1 MPQYRPMGASDR
13 GQAMIEAALVLPLV
27 VFLVLGTLQLFLML
41 QGRQMAQYAAFWAA
55 REGSVTQARCGDMNR
70 VAFAALMPTFTR
82 VDDAGA
88 ADLRIRRTGF
98 DYDRR
103 QERDFDGKV
112 FWLQRESPRASDVT
126 LRDEDRFDQGVGPRR
141 LEVRLVF
148 WYPMKLPFVNHV
160 IAQLARAAFGLG
172 APTGVDPLMPARDAR
187 WRDEGFRFEREVRD
201 ELVQRLAR
209 GVLVFPIIVTSSMH
223 MMTPPA
229 PENFQAQH
237 CLGPGAR

>member
-55 REGSVTQARCGDMNR
+55 REGSVTQARCSDMNR

-82 VDDAGA
+82 VTSARDTDE
-88 ADLRIRRTGF
+88 RIQRTKF
-98 DYDRR
+98 EYDRR
-103 QERDFDGKV
+103 RERDFDGPV
-112 FWLQRESPRASDVT
+112 FWLQREAPRAANVT
-126 LRDEDRFDQGVGPRR
+126 RRDEDRFDQGVGPRH

-148 WYPMKLPFVNHV
+148 WYPMQLPFASHV

-172 APTGVDPLMPARDAR
+172 APTGVDPLMPAREAR
-187 WRDEGFRFEREVRD
+187 WRDEGYRFETDVRRE
-201 ELVQRLAR
+201 LLQRLAR
-209 GVLVFPIIVTSSMH
+209 GVRVFPIIVTSSMH

-229 PENFQAQH
+229 PENFAAQH
-237 CLGPGAR
+237 CLGPGDR

>member
-1 MPQYRPMGASDR
+1 MPQCKAMGASDR

-55 REGSVTQARCGDMNR
+55 REGSVTQARCADMNR

-82 VDDAGA
+82 VSGARDA
-88 ADLRIRRTGF
+88 DERIKLTRF
-98 DYDRR
+98 EYDRR
-103 QERDFDGKV
+103 LERDFDGQV
-112 FWLQRESPRASDVT
+112 FWLQREAPRAGDVT
-126 LRDEDRFDQGVGPRR
+126 LRDEEQFDQGVGPRR

-160 IAQLARAAFGLG
+160 IAQLTRAAFGLG
-172 APTGVDPLMPARDAR
+172 APQGVDPLMPAREAR
-187 WRDEGFRFEREVRD
+187 WRDEGFRFERQVRD
-201 ELVQRLAR
+201 ELRQRIGR